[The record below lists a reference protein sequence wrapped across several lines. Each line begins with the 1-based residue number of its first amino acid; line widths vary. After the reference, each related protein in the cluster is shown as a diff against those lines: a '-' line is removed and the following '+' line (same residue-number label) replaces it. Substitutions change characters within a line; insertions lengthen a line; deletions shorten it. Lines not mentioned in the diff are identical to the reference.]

1 MNKPNL
7 IIMITLVTCAIVGV
21 SLAIISAKKYEDV
34 CAELSHQIELK
45 EHYKD
50 DCLKLMNKLTEV
62 QENEKSSN

>member
-21 SLAIISAKKYEDV
+21 SLAIISAKKYEYV

-50 DCLKLMNKLTEV
+50 DCLKLMNKLTEI
-62 QENEKSSN
+62 QKNGKSSN

>member
-21 SLAIISAKKYEDV
+21 SLAIISAKKYEYV

-62 QENEKSSN
+62 QKNEKSSN

>member
-7 IIMITLVTCAIVGV
+7 IIMMTLVACAIVGV
-21 SLAIISAKKYEDV
+21 SLAIISAKKYEYV

-50 DCLKLMNKLTEV
+50 DCLKLMNKLTEI
-62 QENEKSSN
+62 QKNGKSSN

>member
-21 SLAIISAKKYEDV
+21 SLAIISAKKYEYV

-62 QENEKSSN
+62 QKNEKSRN

>member
-21 SLAIISAKKYEDV
+21 SLAIISAKKYEYV

-50 DCLKLMNKLTEV
+50 DCLKIMKELEEV
-62 QENEKSSN
+62 HNDD